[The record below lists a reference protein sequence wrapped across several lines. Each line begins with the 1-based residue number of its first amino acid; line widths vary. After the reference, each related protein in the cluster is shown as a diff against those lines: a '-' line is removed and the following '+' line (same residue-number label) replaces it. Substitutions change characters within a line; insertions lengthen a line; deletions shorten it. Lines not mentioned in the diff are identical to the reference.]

1 MFSWYHSRTTSG
13 LFWPGPLLD
22 PSSNTVLLIFH
33 ILEMLCD
40 QVSLGRRVQNHPKY
54 HYHAMPYVIINTIII
69 IIISIIIMPNVII
82 NTIIII
88 IIIIMYYRQSMCGG
102 NLSRPDAHLSS
113 FLPMGCDVYSTLF
126 YSIFTFIMWCI
137 FNPYLFYLYILYHY
151 HYHYCCMKAISPP
164 LHQWDVM
171 YIQSLSNPYDIH
183 SELALTER
191 GL

>member
-22 PSSNTVLLIFH
+22 PPSNTVLLIFH

-113 FLPMGCDVYSTLF
+113 FLPMGCDVYSTLI
-126 YSIFTFIMWCI
+126 YSIFTFIMWCTYI
-137 FNPYLFYLYILYHY
+137 QPLYIL
-151 HYHYCCMKAISPP
+151 S
-164 LHQWDVM
+164 
-171 YIQSLSNPYDIH
+171 IQGVFYWSTLKMF
-183 SELALTER
+183 
-191 GL
+191 

>member
-1 MFSWYHSRTTSG
+1 
-13 LFWPGPLLD
+13 
-22 PSSNTVLLIFH
+22 
-33 ILEMLCD
+33 MLCD

-113 FLPMGCDVYSTLF
+113 FLPMGCDVYSTLI
-126 YSIFTFIMWCI
+126 YSIFTFIMWCTYI
-137 FNPYLFYLYILYHY
+137 QPLYILSTQGVFYWTTLK
-151 HYHYCCMKAISPP
+151 MF
-164 LHQWDVM
+164 
-171 YIQSLSNPYDIH
+171 
-183 SELALTER
+183 
-191 GL
+191 